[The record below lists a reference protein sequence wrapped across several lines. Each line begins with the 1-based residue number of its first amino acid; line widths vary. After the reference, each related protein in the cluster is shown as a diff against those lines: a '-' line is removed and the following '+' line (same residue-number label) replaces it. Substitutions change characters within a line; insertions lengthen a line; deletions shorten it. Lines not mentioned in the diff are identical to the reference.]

1 MPIQATIK
9 QQVYQIIKDKI
20 SNGIYKPGEWLQEN
34 ELASEMNVSRSP
46 VREALRHLASDG
58 LVISVPNKGVFVK
71 EISAKDIQN
80 IYDFRVMLE
89 SYAIQ
94 RSAENMTDE
103 IRQAFLN
110 CVSGLKDA
118 HQANDLQSYIELDT
132 KLHNMII
139 ALSGNPLVESTYEK
153 LYSMC
158 KRFRSY
164 SLNDPQR
171 FDESLDEHLSIVQ
184 NMLNGNI
191 LEADRINRRHLEL
204 ARDKIFDYMT
214 GKITSEKA

>member
-94 RSAENMTDE
+94 RSAENMTEE

-110 CVSGLKDA
+110 CVSGLKHA

-191 LEADRINRRHLEL
+191 LEADRINRKHLEL